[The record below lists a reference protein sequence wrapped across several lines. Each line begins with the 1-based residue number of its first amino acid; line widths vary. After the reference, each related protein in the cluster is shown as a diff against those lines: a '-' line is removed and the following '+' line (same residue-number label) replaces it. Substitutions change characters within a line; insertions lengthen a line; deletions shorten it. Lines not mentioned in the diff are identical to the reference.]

1 MLKGKRLKLGDTIG
15 IIGPSGTVRKEGAVD
30 QAVEYAKSLGF
41 NVKLGESAHAK
52 YGYLSGTD
60 ELRARDVNTMFAD
73 PQVDAIVCTRGGYG
87 TMRMLDLLDYDVIRA
102 NPKVFVGFSDITAMH
117 IAFLKK
123 SGLVTFHGPMAVSWM
138 DDFPDGF
145 TQKALYDAVMRAEPL
160 GELVNAPGYHARE
173 TVNSGCAEGLLVGGN
188 LSLIAGT
195 IGTTLGMPTLE
206 MGIFGG
212 ILVGLLVAVLH
223 NRFYKV
229 ELPAVFSFFGGVRF
243 VPIICTLASL
253 VLGVVCF
260 FAWPPVQKMILASG
274 QLVVKSG
281 LYGTFIFGFMERALI
296 PFGLHHV
303 FYMPFWQSAL
313 GGAMNI
319 DGTMYYGAQNIFF
332 AQLASPNTQHFAI
345 EAARFMTGKYAIM
358 MGGLLGAALAMYTTA
373 KPTKQKV
380 VGGLLL
386 SAALTSFLTGITEPI
401 EFTFLFVAPLL
412 YIVHCAF
419 AGLSFVLMHVF
430 KITIGTT
437 FSCGL
442 IDYVLYGV
450 LQGNAKTNWIL
461 LLPIFII
468 YFVVYYYLFR
478 WVILK
483 WNLPTPGRED
493 DTQETK
499 LYSKADYQAK
509 QAKTQTKENDAPKEN
524 FQVDEQLEAIIAGLG
539 GVDNMGSVEC
549 CATRLRLNVQDPAKI
564 DKALLKQAGGLGTI
578 INGNAVQVVFGPVV
592 STIKPRLQRYID
604 LKRQS

>member
-1 MLKGKRLKLGDTIG
+1 MAGSQNSKILTVIQTIG
-15 IIGPSGTVRKEGAVD
+15 RSFFLPISILPVAGLLLGIGASFSNLTTVQQYGLEGIMGSGT
-30 QAVEYAKSLGF
+30 
-41 NVKLGESAHAK
+41 
-52 YGYLSGTD
+52 
-60 ELRARDVNTMFAD
+60 
-73 PQVDAIVCTRGGYG
+73 
-87 TMRMLDLLDYDVIRA
+87 LL
-102 NPKVFVGFSDITAMH
+102 H
-117 IAFLKK
+117 HAFLLM
-123 SGLVTFHGPMAVSWM
+123 SAVGSVIFANLPLLFALAVALGMAKEE
-138 DDFPDGF
+138 
-145 TQKALYDAVMRAEPL
+145 KAVAVLSAALSFIVLHKTISE
-160 GELVNAPGYHARE
+160 
-173 TVNSGCAEGLLVGGN
+173 LLVFSGQVLPNGETAPDV
-188 LSLIAGT
+188 IAGT
-195 IGTTLGMPTLE
+195 IGTTLGMPSLE

-212 ILVGLLVAVLH
+212 ILVGLLVALLH

-229 ELPAVFSFFGGVRF
+229 ELPTVFSFFGGVRF
-243 VPIICTLASL
+243 VPIICTLASIL
-253 VLGVVCF
+253 LGVGCF
-260 FAWPPVQKMILASG
+260 FVWPPIQKLILASG

-313 GGAMNI
+313 GGAMSI

-373 KPTKQKV
+373 KPAKQKI

-419 AGLSFVLMHVF
+419 AGLSFVLMHVL

-442 IDYVLYGV
+442 IDFVLYGV
-450 LQGNAKTNWIL
+450 LQGNAKTNWML
-461 LLPIFII
+461 LLPIFVI

-483 WNLPTPGRED
+483 WNLQTPGRED
-493 DTQETK
+493 DAQETK

-509 QAKTQTKENDAPKEN
+509 QAQEEKKEKTTSAEVFE
-524 FQVDEQLEAIIAGLG
+524 VDEQMEAIIAGLG
-539 GVDNMGSVEC
+539 GVGNMGSLEC
-549 CATRLRLNVQDPAKI
+549 CATRLRLNVQDTTKI

-578 INGNAVQVVFGPVV
+578 VNGNAVQVVFGPTV
-592 STIKPRLQRYID
+592 STIKPKLQRYVD
-604 LKRQS
+604 LKHQA